1 MSGVIVSQREWE
13 AIKPSEFESDKIS
26 IRKLA
31 LLMTAGYDIF
41 GRPKIQPIEVSV
53 VLCLT
58 RPLSLAAAS
67 DSIDQNTIHY
77 GKLSKNIM
85 HKLTQKYEHGWTSP
99 DDLIHFVAHAALETV
114 ADLSLVAT
122 IDVET
127 CFPKACNFGDGLSLF
142 LSHNPSRH
150 QSSVVLHLNR
160 IRVPMLVGVNAPERT
175 MKQEV
180 FVSVWIDRVKSYI
193 SECCY
198 EVSPLV
204 YKVGFIFLSHLL
216 AKWP

>member
-1 MSGVIVSQREWE
+1 MSGVIISHREWE
-13 AIKPSEFESDKIS
+13 AIKPSDFETDKIS

-31 LLMTAGYDIF
+31 LLITAGYDIF
-41 GRPKIQPIEVSV
+41 GRPKIQPLEISV
-53 VLCLT
+53 NICLA
-58 RPLSLAAAS
+58 RSLSLAAAT
-67 DSIDQNTIHY
+67 DSIDRNTIHY

-85 HKLTQKYEHGWTSP
+85 HKLTQRDEQGWTSP
-99 DDLIHFVAHAALETV
+99 DDLIHLIAHAALETA
-114 ADLSLVAT
+114 ADLSIVAT
-122 IDVET
+122 IEVET

-142 LSHNPSRH
+142 LSHSPSRY

-204 YKVGFIFLSHLL
+204 YKVGFTSLLHLI
-216 AKWP
+216 AE